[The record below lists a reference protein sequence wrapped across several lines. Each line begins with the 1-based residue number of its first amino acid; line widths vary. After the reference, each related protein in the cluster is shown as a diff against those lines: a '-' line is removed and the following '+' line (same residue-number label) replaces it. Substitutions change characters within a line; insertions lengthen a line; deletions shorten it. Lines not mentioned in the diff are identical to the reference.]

1 MRWAA
6 LFVVLGALRVA
17 ALQQGFGL
25 FGPLGPD
32 PALWGLTA
40 LDLEAGNPPA
50 TVPLYPWLMSLA
62 ALPTT
67 LGLPLS
73 WGAAALIPVAVWWAA
88 RPLGRGAVVAGAVAL
103 ILPDLGLFGPQ
114 LQPDALY
121 TLLNTVLAGALVRR
135 SWHLALTLA
144 VAGWLLREP
153 GVIVLLVVTGAAFVA
168 GRWRPAG
175 LALGAALVLPALFG
189 GRLGPSQPWTERSA
203 MAVEGLSA
211 DEAPPYLPRVLA
223 RKYVEM
229 GPLERWWVHAE
240 RALDHS
246 PDGLAWMVL
255 GVLVGLRQ
263 RRFLLLLPAVP
274 AAATL
279 VVWSERRHVAAFT
292 PVAVVAAT
300 ASSAPPVR
308 VAVAALAIWSASR
321 TGELGRRLAVEAPG
335 LVDLEATS
343 RWICE
348 RAEPGDRLLSLDQRV
363 GLWCPLPQLEDTADP
378 AAWRTWLVAPAGSI
392 ARPWSE
398 VHSLAEPFTVYR
410 LPEDPG
416 CAITPGGRHLVAW
429 GPRPHPAFDH
439 VPIAK
444 HRAIRLGAPDRGDP
458 CGLMPEDG

>member
-17 ALQQGFGL
+17 ALQHGFGL

-40 LDLEAGNPPA
+40 LDLQAGNDPA
-50 TVPLYPWLMSLA
+50 TVPLYPWLMSLGE
-62 ALPTT
+62 LPVGP
-67 LGLPLS
+67 GLTIS
-73 WGAAALIPVAVWWAA
+73 WIAAALIPVATWWAA
-88 RPLGRGAVVAGAVAL
+88 QPLGRGAVAAGAVAL
-103 ILPDLGLFGPQ
+103 LLPDLGLFGTQ

-135 SWHLALTLA
+135 AWAWALGLA

-153 GVIVLLVVTGAAFVA
+153 GLIVLMLVVPAAFLA
-168 GRWRPAG
+168 RRGRPALF
-175 LALGAALVLPALFG
+175 LAAAFLLPALFG
-189 GRLGPSQPWTERSA
+189 GRLGWEQPWTERSA
-203 MAVEGLSA
+203 MAVEGLA
-211 DEAPPYLPRVLA
+211 AEEPPPYLPRKLA
-223 RKYVEM
+223 RAYVDM
-229 GPLERWWVHAE
+229 NALERLWVHAG

-246 PDGLAWMVL
+246 PDGLAWMTL
-255 GVLVGLRQ
+255 GALVALRG
-263 RRFLLLLPAVP
+263 RRYLLLLPAVP

-292 PVAVVAAT
+292 PIGVVAAT
-300 ASSAPPVR
+300 SSAAPPVR
-308 VAVAALAIWSASR
+308 VAVAALTLWSASK

-348 RAEPGDRLLSLDQRV
+348 QAEPGDRLLALDQRV

-392 ARPWSE
+392 APPWRE
-398 VHSLAEPFTVYR
+398 VHRVAEPFTVFR
-410 LPEDPG
+410 LPGDHG
-416 CAITPGGRHLVAW
+416 CAIADEGRHLVAW

-444 HRAIRLGAPDRGDP
+444 RRAIRLGAPDRDDP
-458 CGLMPEDG
+458 CGLNESTR